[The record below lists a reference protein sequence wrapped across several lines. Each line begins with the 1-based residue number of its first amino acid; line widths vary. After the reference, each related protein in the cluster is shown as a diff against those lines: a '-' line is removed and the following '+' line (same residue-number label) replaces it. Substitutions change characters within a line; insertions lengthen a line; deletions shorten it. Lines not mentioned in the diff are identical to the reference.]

1 MTIDSERVTLNIVD
15 LMWNERN
22 RLLMQIIESTLL
34 DSKFPHWGGE
44 MLQNIKNLYQQTAN
58 QGFPLI
64 VTPQCLCGRHPLST
78 EPYTEF
84 ADATMNTRSAAGY
97 CLAAIPRSGS
107 TLVHRILNRLLTKP
121 VTKTHRLFKDM
132 CPMINFQGTI
142 FFSVRHPYDTVYS
155 QMKYK
160 YGGEKVPEEEIDI
173 MFEDIPLL
181 FSYIQIL
188 KNPILCSKLLITP
201 ANSIYFLRYEDYWN
215 SAGHNVQ
222 DLVDQLYKYLR
233 NSHFGNIPQIP
244 ELSSEELCKITHETS
259 AGSASTDLAPGETGP
274 HIGLT
279 KGSPGEGSKFLV
291 QETKDYIAEKYGFY
305 FKGLWEYS
313 L

>member
-1 MTIDSERVTLNIVD
+1 MTIDSETAALNIVD
-15 LMWNERN
+15 LMWNRRN
-22 RLLMQIIESTLL
+22 GLLLQIIEGILL
-34 DSKFPHWGGE
+34 DSKFPHWGAE
-44 MLQNIKNLYQQTAN
+44 LLQNIKDLYQYHAN

-78 EPYTEF
+78 EPFTEF
-84 ADATMNTRSAAGY
+84 VDTTKNPRSAAGY

-107 TLVHRILNRLLTKP
+107 TLVHEILNRLITKP
-121 VTKTHRLFKDM
+121 VVKTHRLFKDM

-155 QMKYK
+155 QMRYK

-173 MFEDIPLL
+173 MFEDVPLL
-181 FSYIQIL
+181 FSYMQIL

-215 SAGHNVQ
+215 SAGHDVQ

-233 NSHFGNIPQIP
+233 NGHFGNIPQIP
-244 ELSSEELCKITHETS
+244 ELSSEELRKITRETS
-259 AGSASTDLAPGETGP
+259 ATSAAPSLPDGESGSHVGP
-274 HIGLT
+274 T
-279 KGSPGEGSKFLV
+279 KGHPGEGYKFLA
-291 QETKDYIAEKYGFY
+291 QETKDYIAEQYGFY
-305 FKGLWEYS
+305 FNGMWGYS